1 MIKIKGE
8 RDYLIA
14 LESVA
19 MTDIVLNMFIF
30 FFISFSLLY
39 TFSPTRISKIDVK
52 LPKAKSAVSLEGRER
67 TVLAITKEGEF
78 FIDDDRHNIKD
89 LKKSLAGK
97 LKDNPGMSLV
107 LKVDSLTKFD
117 NVAKALDVINE
128 LEIHKVSIAAIR
140 DD

>member
-1 MIKIKGE
+1 MINIKGQK
-8 RDYLIA
+8 DYLVA

-39 TFSPTRISKIDVK
+39 TFSPTRVSKIDVR
-52 LPKAKSAVSLEGRER
+52 LPKAKSAVSLEGVER
-67 TVLAITKEGEF
+67 TTIAITKEGEF
-78 FIDDDRHNIKD
+78 FIDDERHNIKD
-89 LKKSLAGK
+89 LKKILADK
-97 LKDNPGMSLV
+97 VKNNPGMSLV

-117 NVAKALDVINE
+117 NVAKALDIINE
-128 LEIHKVSIAAIR
+128 LGIQKVSVAAIQ